1 MSPARAKVNRRKAK
15 FFRNV
20 HIKPLIRLSVPNPRA
35 EKQKTQRCCA
45 FCRCKERNTVLPFKA
60 NQPMVG

>member
-20 HIKPLIRLSVPNPRA
+20 HIQPFSPLRPEPAGGKAKDAAVLRL
-35 EKQKTQRCCA
+35 
-45 FCRCKERNTVLPFKA
+45 LPL
-60 NQPMVG
+60 